1 MNDDYMD
8 YLEKKFEQLLNI
20 DSTTGLYSEIQNYII
35 NEIRSFGY
43 CISKIH
49 KGGVIVDLGG
59 EGNPLYVMGHCDT
72 IGLQVRYIN
81 PDGTLKVVAVGD
93 LPEHSAIGENVRI
106 HTLDGKVYTGTV
118 QLVYSSEHI
127 KPIKKRRNYACY
139 EKDLVVVL
147 DEIIKSADEVRHL
160 GILEG
165 DWIAL
170 NHRFEK
176 TNSGYIKSRFI
187 DDKLNVAIML
197 TVMKELKEL
206 KVNLNRNVKFG
217 FTMYEETGH
226 GGSFIPENTKDI
238 LALDVA
244 CVGPENTSD
253 ELKVSIFAKET
264 RFSYHRDIIRELV
277 EIAKIKKLDFVVDVF
292 TPTYGTDCEDTI
304 IAGYDVRHGAI
315 GPGTLATHGYERT
328 HKNAVKNTY
337 ILLKSYIVK

>member
-1 MNDDYMD
+1 MKEEYIV
-8 YLEKKFEQLLNI
+8 YLEKQFEQLLNI
-20 DSTTGLYSEIQNYII
+20 DSTTGLYGEIQNYII
-35 NEIRSFGY
+35 NEVESLGY
-43 CISKIH
+43 RISKIH

-59 EGNPLYVMGHCDT
+59 EGNSLYVMGHCDT

-81 PDGTLKVVAVGD
+81 PDGTLKVVAVGE

-106 HTLDGKVYTGTV
+106 HTLDDKVYTGTV

-127 KPIKKRRNYACY
+127 KPIEKRRNYACY
-139 EKDLVVVL
+139 EEDVMVIL
-147 DEIIKSADEVRHL
+147 DENIKNVDEVRRL
-160 GILEG
+160 GISEG

-176 TNSGYIKSRFI
+176 TDSGYIKSRFI
-187 DDKLNVAIML
+187 DNKLNVAIML
-197 TVMKELKEL
+197 AVMKELKEL
-206 KVNLNRNVKFG
+206 KVNLSRNVKFG

-244 CVGPENTSD
+244 CVGPGNVSD

-264 RFSYHRDIIRELV
+264 RFSYHRDMIKELV
-277 EIAKIKKLDFVVDVF
+277 SIAKKMELDFVIDVF

-328 HKNAVKNTY
+328 HINAVKNTY